1 MLLGTSVGAGESPSP
16 LLSAMEQE
24 VNRARPAFAARTPG
38 MYYLACGVT
47 ETESVNVGA
56 EFGALTVDQYD
67 RRRELDTDA
76 RCGSYERDNTHPL
89 PGQSWDYGWS
99 SRGIPLEDAALP
111 IRMALWR
118 DFESS
123 YRRSAERFS
132 QVQALDITKAALRD
146 KSDDFSREKSE
157 TFVGPLHN
165 VKVDRAVW
173 REKVKR
179 YTLPLRGHP
188 DIYAASAFLRAVAT
202 TRFFVNSEGAR
213 LQFSRVGYY
222 LSVSLVSRSTDGMD
236 LPVYES
242 FFAWEPEGLPSDD
255 RVLQCVSNLTETVEK
270 LRLAP
275 IVEPYSGP
283 AVLQGEAAA
292 VFMHEV
298 LGHRLEGHR
307 QKDEKQSQTFR
318 GMVGKP
324 IMPSFLSILFDPTI
338 AVYKGQ
344 PMAGLYPYDEQGV
357 KAQRVT
363 AIEKGVLREF
373 LMSRMPIEGFPK
385 SNGHG
390 RAQPGLAAVSRQSN
404 MIIESSEARPAVKIR
419 DMLKEECVRQGKP
432 YGLLFAKVEG
442 GFTMTG
448 RVIPNAYN
456 VRPLVVYRVYTDD
469 RPDELV
475 RGVDIIGT
483 PLAALTKVMAA
494 GDDVNLFN
502 GFCGAE
508 SGGIPVGA
516 VSPTLLLRE
525 LEVQKKEVSRASAP
539 VLPPPGVPA
548 PSTKEVQHE

>member
-1 MLLGTSVGAGESPSP
+1 
-16 LLSAMEQE
+16 
-24 VNRARPAFAARTPG
+24 
-38 MYYLACGVT
+38 
-47 ETESVNVGA
+47 
-56 EFGALTVDQYD
+56 
-67 RRRELDTDA
+67 
-76 RCGSYERDNTHPL
+76 
-89 PGQSWDYGWS
+89 
-99 SRGIPLEDAALP
+99 
-111 IRMALWR
+111 
-118 DFESS
+118 
-123 YRRSAERFS
+123 
-132 QVQALDITKAALRD
+132 
-146 KSDDFSREKSE
+146 
-157 TFVGPLHN
+157 
-165 VKVDRAVW
+165 
-173 REKVKR
+173 
-179 YTLPLRGHP
+179 
-188 DIYAASAFLRAVAT
+188 
-202 TRFFVNSEGAR
+202 
-213 LQFSRVGYY
+213 
-222 LSVSLVSRSTDGMD
+222 
-236 LPVYES
+236 
-242 FFAWEPEGLPSDD
+242 
-255 RVLQCVSNLTETVEK
+255 
-270 LRLAP
+270 
-275 IVEPYSGP
+275 
-283 AVLQGEAAA
+283 
-292 VFMHEV
+292 
-298 LGHRLEGHR
+298 
-307 QKDEKQSQTFR
+307 
-318 GMVGKP
+318 MVGKP

-448 RVIPNAYN
+448 RVIPNAFN